1 MCLEL
6 FESQDSQI
14 LAFQCVREFL
24 TCSRVVSAYH
34 DKSICSFDLFYVFI
48 GDGECVGGLG
58 EGSNFSIGLEGLTID
73 IFKQKEQF
81 ELLLKVV

>member
-1 MCLEL
+1 M
-6 FESQDSQI
+6 I
-14 LAFQCVREFL
+14 NPY
-24 TCSRVVSAYH
+24 VV
-34 DKSICSFDLFYVFI
+34 FDLFYVSI

-81 ELLLKVV
+81 ELC